1 MSIKRLTEFKRSSE
15 SDLIKMI
22 IILDKLRGDRVL
34 SSSSKLRSYSK
45 ENLQSIFV
53 EGIAF
58 KLDIS
63 RDSLDSGR
71 LSENQES
78 DLDNLLSEIRITL
91 TRTENIEYTLS
102 WTKNNDRALLF
113 TLSIIRLVINNHK
126 KSISELNYE
135 QIEKRKKIIDN
146 VSRFTLSSIRRD
158 RESDYSELRM
168 KLRKDELDS
177 FFKIEEGENMYHD
190 LLDITER
197 YLILSE
203 YKDTNWLERT
213 IEDCHNEYK
222 KLSIKKIELW
232 DIVKTKNE
240 DLINWSYENIKQK
253 YDILHRMTPSNSNQ
267 KRLLIVNYLDIMSL
281 LSENTLL
288 QRKNNHIGNL
298 KKLFSRKKKEL
309 ELEAE
314 DDKGKKKIVIDD
326 VYWEKLKFISGTNS
340 IKKTLY
346 KVIDEAESK
355 SKAKGKLD
363 VINNG
368 KCAVAERQ

>member
-22 IILDKLRGDRVL
+22 IILDKLGGKRVL
-34 SSSSKLRSYSK
+34 SSSSKLRRYSK

-53 EGIAF
+53 EGVAF
-58 KLDIS
+58 KLDIA
-63 RDSLDSGR
+63 RDNLDNGR
-71 LSENQES
+71 LSQYQES
-78 DLDNLLSEIRITL
+78 DLDDLLSEIIITL
-91 TRTENIEYTLS
+91 KRTENIEYTLS
-102 WTKNNDRALLF
+102 WAKNNDRALLF
-113 TLSIIRLVINNHK
+113 TLSIIRLVIKNHK
-126 KSISELNYE
+126 KLISEINYE
-135 QIEKRKKIIDN
+135 HIEKRKKVIEN
-146 VSRFTLSSIRRD
+146 ASRFNLSSIRRGM
-158 RESDYSELRM
+158 ESDYSELGM
-168 KLRKDELDS
+168 NLRKYQLDS
-177 FFKIEEGENMYHD
+177 LFKIEEGENMYHD

-203 YKDTNWLERT
+203 YKNTNWLERI
-213 IEDCHNEYK
+213 IEDCHNEFK
-222 KLSIKKIELW
+222 KLSIKKIESW

-253 YDILHRMTPSNSNQ
+253 YDILHRMTPSNSSQ
-267 KRLLIVNYLDIMSL
+267 KRLFILNYLDIMSL

-298 KKLFSRKKKEL
+298 KKLFSRKKK

-346 KVIDEAESK
+346 KVIDEAEA
-355 SKAKGKLD
+355 KAKAKAKRKLD
-363 VINNG
+363 VINNE
-368 KCAVAERQ
+368 KE

>member
-22 IILDKLRGDRVL
+22 IILDKLGGKRVL
-34 SSSSKLRSYSK
+34 SSSSKLRRYSK

-53 EGIAF
+53 EGVAF
-58 KLDIS
+58 KLDIA
-63 RDSLDSGR
+63 RDNLDNGR
-71 LSENQES
+71 LSQYQES
-78 DLDNLLSEIRITL
+78 DLDDLLSEIIITL
-91 TRTENIEYTLS
+91 KKTENIEYTLS
-102 WTKNNDRALLF
+102 WAKNNDRALLF
-113 TLSIIRLVINNHK
+113 TLSIIRLVIKNHK
-126 KSISELNYE
+126 QSISEINYE
-135 QIEKRKKIIDN
+135 HIEKRKKAIDN
-146 VSRFTLSSIRRD
+146 ASRFNLSLIRRCM
-158 RESDYSELRM
+158 ESNYSELGIN
-168 KLRKDELDS
+168 LRKYQLDS
-177 FFKIEEGENMYHD
+177 LFKIEEGESMYHD

-203 YKDTNWLERT
+203 YKDTNWLER
-213 IEDCHNEYK
+213 IIKDCHNEFK
-222 KLSIKKIELW
+222 KLSIKKIESW

-253 YDILHRMTPSNSNQ
+253 YDILHRMTPSNSSQ
-267 KRLLIVNYLDIMSL
+267 KRLFILNYLDIMSL

-288 QRKNNHIGNL
+288 QRKNNNIGNL

-346 KVIDEAESK
+346 KVIDEAEA
-355 SKAKGKLD
+355 KAKRKLD
-363 VINNG
+363 VINNE
-368 KCAVAERQ
+368 KE

>member
-34 SSSSKLRSYSK
+34 SSSSKLRCYPK

-53 EGIAF
+53 EGVAL

-63 RDSLDSGR
+63 RDSLDNGR
-71 LSENQES
+71 LSQNQES
-78 DLDNLLSEIRITL
+78 DLDSLLSEIRIAL
-91 TRTENIEYTLS
+91 TRTENIEYSLS
-102 WTKNNDRALLF
+102 WTKNNNRALLF
-113 TLSIIRLVINNHK
+113 TLSIIRLVIDNHK
-126 KSISELNYE
+126 ESISELNYE
-135 QIEKRKKIIDN
+135 QIEKRKKVIDN
-146 VSRFTLSSIRRD
+146 VSRLNLSTTRRNL
-158 RESDYSELRM
+158 ESNYSSLSM
-168 KLRKDELDS
+168 ILRKDKLDS

-203 YKDTNWLERT
+203 YKDTNWLERI

-222 KLSIKKIELW
+222 KLSIKKIESW

-253 YDILHRMTPSNSNQ
+253 YDILHRVTPSNSNQ
-267 KRLLIVNYLDIMSL
+267 KRLLILNYLDIMSL

-288 QRKNNHIGNL
+288 KRKNNHIGNL

-346 KVIDEAESK
+346 KVIDEAEAK
-355 SKAKGKLD
+355 AKAKGKLD
-363 VINNG
+363 VINNE
-368 KCAVAERQ
+368 KE